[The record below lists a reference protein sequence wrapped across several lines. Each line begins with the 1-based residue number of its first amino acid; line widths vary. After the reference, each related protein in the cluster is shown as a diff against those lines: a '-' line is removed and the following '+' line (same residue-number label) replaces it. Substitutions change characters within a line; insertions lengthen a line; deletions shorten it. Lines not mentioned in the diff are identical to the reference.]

1 MSETGGE
8 PVSIRI
14 LDKEYLINCP
24 PEERADLQRAATVL
38 NTRLRETRDSG
49 KIIGTER
56 LLKMTA
62 LNMANDLAKL
72 QAREERASAEF
83 GSRVKAMRERVER
96 ALVQGQQLE
105 L

>member
-1 MSETGGE
+1 MSEAGND
-8 PVSIRI
+8 PVSVRI

-24 PEERADLQRAATVL
+24 PEERADLQRAATLL
-38 NTRLRETRDSG
+38 NSRLRETRDSG
-49 KIIGTER
+49 KALGTER
-56 LLKMTA
+56 QLMMVA

-72 QAREERASAEF
+72 QSREERATTEI
-83 GSRVKAMRERVER
+83 GTRVKAMREKVER

>member
-1 MSETGGE
+1 MSEAADG
-8 PVSIRI
+8 PISIRI
-14 LDKEYLINCP
+14 LDKEYLIACP
-24 PEERADLQRAATVL
+24 PNERADLQRAATLL
-38 NTRLRETRDSG
+38 NSRLRETRESG
-49 KIIGTER
+49 KTIGTER
-56 LLKMTA
+56 LLMMAA

-72 QAREERASAEF
+72 QAREERVTAEF

>member
-1 MSETGGE
+1 MNEAGGD
-8 PVSIRI
+8 PVSVRI
-14 LDKEYLINCP
+14 LEKEYLINCP
-24 PEERADLQRAATVL
+24 PEERADLQRAATLL

-56 LLKMTA
+56 LLMMAA

-72 QAREERASAEF
+72 QAREERVTADF

>member
-1 MSETGGE
+1 MSEAGGD

-14 LDKEYLINCP
+14 LDKEYLIACP
-24 PEERADLQRAATVL
+24 PEERADLQRAATLL
-38 NTRLRETRDSG
+38 NVRLRETRESG
-49 KIIGTER
+49 KIMGSER
-56 LLKMTA
+56 LMMMTA

-72 QAREERASAEF
+72 QARDERTAAEF
-83 GSRVKAMRERVER
+83 GTRVKAMRERVER

>member
-1 MSETGGE
+1 MSEDGDD

-14 LDKEYLINCP
+14 LDKEYLIACQP
-24 PEERADLQRAATVL
+24 GERADLQRAANLL
-38 NTRLRETRDSG
+38 NTRLRETRESG
-49 KIIGTER
+49 KTIGTER
-56 LLKMTA
+56 LLMMVA

-72 QAREERASAEF
+72 QARDDRANAEF
-83 GSRVKAMRERVER
+83 GSRVKAMRERVEH